1 MTGFIFII
9 LFGLSSL
16 LFPFEGKVSAP
27 STGTSMVF
35 ARGSTE
41 RITWSFD
48 DVITPLTRRVWSVTS
63 RDARPL
69 VALALIDG
77 DGPVRILT
85 TLFDVSVEKP
95 ATLVLRN
102 VNLTYNGTYKFDLL
116 PSSGAASSEVVVY
129 IAGKLLIR
137 KFKPPR
143 KKDILIDWCTCG
155 PQTSGGLVARPWPL
169 D

>member
-1 MTGFIFII
+1 MFI
-9 LFGLSSL
+9 
-16 LFPFEGKVSAP
+16 GKVSAP
-27 STGTSMVF
+27 SAGTSLVF

-48 DVITPLTRRVWSVTS
+48 DVIDPTTRRIWYVIS

-69 VALALIDG
+69 VSLALIDG

-85 TLFDVSVEKP
+85 TLFDVEVEKP

-116 PSSGAASSEVVVY
+116 PSSGVSSSEVVVY
-129 IAGKLLIR
+129 IAGKLLC
-137 KFKPPR
+137 KFKPYR
-143 KKDILIDWCTCG
+143 RRLYIVHFKY
-155 PQTSGGLVARPWPL
+155 S
-169 D
+169 

>member
-1 MTGFIFII
+1 MFI
-9 LFGLSSL
+9 
-16 LFPFEGKVSAP
+16 GKVSAP
-27 STGTSMVF
+27 SAGTSLVF

-48 DVITPLTRRVWSVTS
+48 DVITPLTRRIWYVTS

-69 VALALIDG
+69 VFLALIDG

-85 TLFDVSVEKP
+85 TLFDVEVEKP

-116 PSSGAASSEVVVY
+116 PSSGVGSSEVVVY
-129 IAGKLLIR
+129 IAGKLLC
-137 KFKPPR
+137 KFKPYR
-143 KKDILIDWCTCG
+143 RRLYIMHFKY
-155 PQTSGGLVARPWPL
+155 S
-169 D
+169 